1 MDQKMT
7 KDKNTGLA
15 ANNTVNGIRQ
25 DNNNLMHSLTALLN
39 SIPDQLLRI
48 TDSGECFLYAANN
61 AGEDDM
67 EKDCFEQL
75 ELREI
80 FGTSVAERCLHC
92 AKNVIRSGKA
102 ETYEYSSEGEDGN
115 PQYFEARFV
124 KNSERDALA
133 IIRDITE
140 SARQRVQNSADKEL
154 YENVINS
161 VNVSI
166 AVLDDKNRY
175 ILVNNAALKDDDVR
189 KWIIGKDDSDYSRM
203 KGKHPEIAEA
213 RMKMYSLADELRE
226 PVEWIEEIPDGK
238 SNKRFFARTLRPF
251 NSGNKHYKIAYGVDI
266 TALKV
271 VQDELLRREHLLS
284 FSHKLA
290 RIGYWVYYPRL
301 GKHEWSDGV
310 YDILGLERNYIPP
323 SLETYYGFIHPD
335 DSESVKQNKKLSA
348 ESASSVSAEF
358 RIVTKGGEVKYIKE
372 QSSSRH
378 SDTEEYVFG
387 VIQDITEIKQH
398 IDEKERLIKE
408 INHKY
413 NDLMQFNYII
423 SHNLRSPVANILG
436 MSSLFE
442 MDLSDEERS
451 QIYEYILESAESID
465 SVIKDLNHI
474 LSFKS
479 DLNEMKERF
488 RLSEIVKMVCSNL
501 KKQIKESDAAIF
513 VDIAEDA
520 DIIFSIRSY
529 IQSIIYNLIS
539 NSIKYKAAERFPE
552 IIITSRKE
560 SNTILIK
567 VADNGIGIDMNQHKN
582 ELFGLYKRFTDQK
595 EGRGLGLHMTKV
607 QVDSLGGT
615 ISAESIP
622 GRGTTFTVSFGL

>member
-1 MDQKMT
+1 MT
-7 KDKNTGLA
+7 TDRNTGLA
-15 ANNTVNGIRQ
+15 ASNTGNGIRH
-25 DNNNLMHSLTALLN
+25 NNSLILSLRTLLN
-39 SIPDQLLRI
+39 SIPDRLLRI
-48 TDSGECFLYAANN
+48 TESGTGFLYAS
-61 AGEDDM
+61 GIE
-67 EKDCFEQL
+67 EIVKESDCFERV
-75 ELREI
+75 ELNEI
-80 FGTSVAERCLHC
+80 FAPSVAVEFVRYTRE
-92 AKNVIRSGKA
+92 AIRSG
-102 ETYEYSSEGEDGN
+102 EIESYEYGVEEEDGN
-115 PQYFEARFV
+115 IRYFEARFV
-124 KNSERDALA
+124 RFSAHAALV
-133 IIRDITE
+133 IVRDITKD
-140 SARQRVQNSADKEL
+140 AQLKDQIKADREL

-161 VNVSI
+161 VNVNI
-166 AVLDDKNRY
+166 TVLDDKNRY
-175 ILVNNAALKDDDVR
+175 VLVNNAALKNAELR

-203 KGKHPEIAEA
+203 EGKNPEIAQA
-213 RMKMYSLADELRE
+213 RMKMYSLADELKE
-226 PVEWIEEIPDGK
+226 PVEWVEELPDAK
-238 SNKRFFARTLRPF
+238 SNKRFFAKTLRPF
-251 NSGNKHYKIAYGVDI
+251 SVGNKDYKIGYGVDI

-290 RIGYWVYYPRL
+290 RIGYWVYYPRI

-310 YDILGLERNYIPP
+310 FDILGLERNYIPP
-323 SLETYYGFIHPD
+323 SLEAYYGFIHPD
-335 DSESVKQNKKLSA
+335 DRNTVKQNKKFSA
-348 ESASSVSAEF
+348 ESNASLSTEF
-358 RIVTKGGEVKYIKE
+358 RIIANGGEVKYIKE

-378 SDTEEYVFG
+378 SDTEEYIFG
-387 VIQDITEIKQH
+387 VIQDITEIKQL

-442 MDLSDEERS
+442 MDLTDEERS

-488 RLSEIVKMVCSNL
+488 WISEIVKMVCSNL
-501 KKQIKESDAAIF
+501 SNQIKEADAAI
-513 VDIAEDA
+513 VIDIADDA
-520 DIIFSIRSY
+520 DIIFSIKSY
-529 IQSIIYNLIS
+529 IQSIIYNLLS
-539 NSIKYKAAERFPE
+539 NAIKYKAAGRVPE
-552 IIITSRKE
+552 IIITARKE
-560 SNTILIK
+560 NNKTVIK
-567 VADNGIGIDMNQHKN
+567 VADNGMGIDMKQHKN

-615 ISAESIP
+615 ITAESTP
-622 GRGTTFTVSFGL
+622 GMGTTFTVTFGL